1 MKYNTYF
8 LLFMSMLML
17 AMILSNARSIYSS
30 IKLKKNK
37 LTIIFPLLFII
48 VEYYIQQNGLT
59 LLKSTEIKKSW
70 NLFYSQKLT
79 LIIIETMMLV
89 TYGVLKAREDY
100 LWQRRNISILSIKEG
115 LDLLPVG
122 LCSYSDDDI
131 TGLVNLRM
139 DEICGQL
146 FGMSLRDG
154 RDFEE
159 RLRSGAE
166 TDSGNFL
173 AIGENPIIRMDDD
186 SILIFAFNEFEAK
199 GLELHEILAYNI
211 TEEYKASI
219 RLKEENA
226 LLEKMNAR
234 LRALNKKIT
243 RMTAERETLNAKLG
257 IHDSLGQFLLF
268 SKHYL
273 VDDTRK
279 SNEEIMAE
287 RRRIHE
293 LWEESIRVTEKSD
306 ENKKSDA
313 FEKLNDAAEK
323 VGVRIVLKGKMP
335 EDAESRELIVTAVH
349 ESLTNCIRHAGAD
362 ELTVRIEEVGDI
374 LKLSITNNGR
384 KPEGKIKHGGGLTN
398 LGKLAESRGAVM
410 ETFSFPHYELR
421 MAIRKK

>member
-1 MKYNTYF
+1 
-8 LLFMSMLML
+8 
-17 AMILSNARSIYSS
+17 
-30 IKLKKNK
+30 
-37 LTIIFPLLFII
+37 
-48 VEYYIQQNGLT
+48 
-59 LLKSTEIKKSW
+59 
-70 NLFYSQKLT
+70 
-79 LIIIETMMLV
+79 
-89 TYGVLKAREDY
+89 
-100 LWQRRNISILSIKEG
+100 
-115 LDLLPVG
+115 
-122 LCSYSDDDI
+122 
-131 TGLVNLRM
+131 
-139 DEICGQL
+139 
-146 FGMSLRDG
+146 
-154 RDFEE
+154 
-159 RLRSGAE
+159 
-166 TDSGNFL
+166 
-173 AIGENPIIRMDDD
+173 
-186 SILIFAFNEFEAK
+186 
-199 GLELHEILAYNI
+199 
-211 TEEYKASI
+211 
-219 RLKEENA
+219 NA

-273 VDDTRK
+273 VDDTKK
-279 SNEEIMAE
+279 SNEEILAE

-323 VGVRIVLKGKMP
+323 VGVRIVLKGKLP

>member
-8 LLFMSMLML
+8 VLFMSMLML
-17 AMILSNARSIYSS
+17 AMILSNTRSIYSS

-37 LTIIFPLLFII
+37 LTILFPLLFII

-79 LIIIETMMLV
+79 LIIIETLMLV

-166 TDSGNFL
+166 TESGNFL

-199 GLELHEILAYNI
+199 GLKLHEILAFDI

-234 LRALNKKIT
+234 LRALNKKISGIT
-243 RMTAERETLNAKLG
+243 VEKETLNAKLG

-268 SKHYL
+268 SKYYL
-273 VDDTRK
+273 L
-279 SNEEIMAE
+279 EEENKRADEVLAE
-287 RRRIHE
+287 RKRIHE
-293 LWEESIRVTEKSD
+293 LWDESIRITEKSD
-306 ENKKSDA
+306 ENKKTDA
-313 FEKLNDAAEK
+313 FAKLMSTAEK
-323 VGVRIVLKGKMP
+323 VGVKIVLRGRMP
-335 EDAESRELIVTAVH
+335 EDEEIRELIVAAVH

-362 ELTVRIEEVGDI
+362 ELTVKIDEAGDYYR
-374 LKLSITNNGR
+374 LAVTNNGR
-384 KPEGKIKHGGGLTN
+384 KPEGKIKLGGGLGN
-398 LGKLAESRGAVM
+398 LKKLAESKGTVM
-410 ETFSFPHYELR
+410 ETFSFPHFELR
-421 MAIRKK
+421 LAIKK